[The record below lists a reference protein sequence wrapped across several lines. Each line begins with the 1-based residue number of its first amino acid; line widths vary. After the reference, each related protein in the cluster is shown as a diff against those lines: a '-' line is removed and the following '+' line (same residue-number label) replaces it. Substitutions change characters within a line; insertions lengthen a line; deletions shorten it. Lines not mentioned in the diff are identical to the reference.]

1 MIFEKVLA
9 RVKSIISSILFF
21 RDRKIEIKKGLTIL
35 TPPGHRLKEYREV
48 HPRYDKF
55 LGELSA
61 ILPSQSVVLDI
72 GANVGDSLALMGAS
86 NPNLNVLCVEPDP
99 YFLRYLKKNMQI
111 VLNNEFKGEIEV
123 VKSFAGSPKSGS
135 LVGGATTKVFKTSDA
150 GVVQIFSTLE
160 ELAHL
165 ALEKFESPKVKLV
178 KIDVDGYDWEVLDS
192 GMDFIA
198 KDNPIIFFEALIIH
212 ADGLEGL
219 GKTVES
225 LHALDYSFGLFDN
238 FGNFVLESNLPTV
251 INQLFSYT
259 FLQEAKSS
267 SPIQYFDVLA
277 VPSKEM
283 PSLLRHLNLI
293 P

>member
-1 MIFEKVLA
+1 
-9 RVKSIISSILFF
+9 
-21 RDRKIEIKKGLTIL
+21 
-35 TPPGHRLKEYREV
+35 
-48 HPRYDKF
+48 
-55 LGELSA
+55 
-61 ILPSQSVVLDI
+61 VLDI
-72 GANVGDSLALMGAS
+72 GANVGDSLALIGAS

-99 YFLRYLKKNMQI
+99 YFLRYLKKNMHI
-111 VLNNEFKGEIEV
+111 VLNSEFEGEIEV
-123 VKSFAGSPKSGS
+123 VESFAGSPKSGS
-135 LVGGATTKVFKTSDA
+135 LVGGATTKVFKRSDA

-198 KDNPIIFFEALIIH
+198 KDNPIIFFEALVIH

-219 GKTVES
+219 GNTVES

-238 FGNFVLESNLPTV
+238 FGNFVLESNLLTV

-259 FLQEAKSS
+259 FLQDAKSS

-283 PSLLRHLNLI
+283 PSLLRRVNLI

>member
-9 RVKSIISSILFF
+9 RIKSILSSILFF
-21 RDRKIEIKKGLTIL
+21 RDRKVEIKKGMTIF
-35 TPPGHRLKEYREV
+35 TPPGHRWKEYREV
-48 HPRYDKF
+48 HPRYDRF
-55 LGELSA
+55 LGELAA
-61 ILPSQSVVLDI
+61 ILPSQSVVIDI

-99 YFLRYLKKNMQI
+99 YFLRYLNKNVQI
-111 VLNNEFKGEIEV
+111 VLNSEFKGEIEV

-150 GVVQIFSTLE
+150 GLDQFFSTLE
-160 ELAHL
+160 ELADV
-165 ALEKFESPKVKLV
+165 ALERFETPKVKLI

-198 KDNPIIFFEALIIH
+198 KDNPIIFFEALVIH
-212 ADGLEGL
+212 AEGLDGLGN
-219 GKTVES
+219 TVES
-225 LHALDYSFGLFDN
+225 LRALDYSFGLFDN

-251 INQLFSYT
+251 LNQLFSYT
-259 FLQEAKSS
+259 FPQVAKSS

-277 VPSKEM
+277 APSKEM
-283 PSLLRHLNLI
+283 PSLLRRVNLI